1 MSAFAEFPTAQGE
14 DRLTTSLAALQDC
27 KAFLKLG
34 CCEQLG
40 IIMVATYLRSAAL
53 HSWINLISFS
63 ALIIAEFSRTCRN
76 YLSTI
81 HSCELRFGQYALFL
95 ALRPGQGRF
104 SLIFLVE
111 QFFYH
116 TGGVGARKAY
126 LPTRAVGK
134 KRKNQKKRLV
144 RPNQDIAR
152 LRLHDVLSMCGQF
165 LDGTLLPMF
174 LSTTKKWQV
183 EVDLFLSSNSNQ
195 LGIEFR
201 YSLCTTCYLAP
212 SAQVT
217 PHPLQGYTA
226 HGTAFS
232 ADLVCAGPLEQPT
245 SWQFCI
251 LVA

>member
-134 KRKNQKKRLV
+134 KKRIRKRGWSGQTKT
-144 RPNQDIAR
+144 
-152 LRLHDVLSMCGQF
+152 LHVCDCMMSF
-165 LDGTLLPMF
+165 LCVANFWM
-174 LSTTKKWQV
+174 
-183 EVDLFLSSNSNQ
+183 
-195 LGIEFR
+195 
-201 YSLCTTCYLAP
+201 AP
-212 SAQVT
+212 FYQC
-217 PHPLQGYTA
+217 
-226 HGTAFS
+226 F
-232 ADLVCAGPLEQPT
+232 
-245 SWQFCI
+245 
-251 LVA
+251 

>member
-134 KRKNQKKRLV
+134 KKRIRKRGWSGQTKT
-144 RPNQDIAR
+144 
-152 LRLHDVLSMCGQF
+152 LHDCDCMMSF
-165 LDGTLLPMF
+165 LCVANFWM
-174 LSTTKKWQV
+174 
-183 EVDLFLSSNSNQ
+183 
-195 LGIEFR
+195 
-201 YSLCTTCYLAP
+201 AP
-212 SAQVT
+212 FYQC
-217 PHPLQGYTA
+217 
-226 HGTAFS
+226 F
-232 ADLVCAGPLEQPT
+232 
-245 SWQFCI
+245 
-251 LVA
+251 